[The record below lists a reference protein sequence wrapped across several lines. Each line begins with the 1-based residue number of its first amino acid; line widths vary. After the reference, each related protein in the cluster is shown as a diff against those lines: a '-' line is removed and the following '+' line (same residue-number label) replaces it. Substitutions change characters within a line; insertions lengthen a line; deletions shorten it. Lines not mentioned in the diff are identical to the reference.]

1 MKHPDFKNKIK
12 RKICIVEDDDNI
24 REIYSMKLKGG
35 GYDVSSATNG
45 AEGLDLIRQIKP
57 DLILLDLIM
66 PVKDG
71 FETLKEL
78 KADPELKGIKIII
91 LSNLSQEEDKQ
102 KVIEMGAVDYMVKAN
117 VSFREIL
124 DLIKKHLEI

>member
-1 MKHPDFKNKIK
+1 MEENIPKDKKFLILA
-12 RKICIVEDDDNI
+12 VEDDVFIADVH
-24 REIYSMKLKGG
+24 RKKLAKE
-35 GYDVSSATNG
+35 GYEVVLATNG
-45 AEGLDLIRQIKP
+45 QEAMNFVKQRKP